1 MVVILK
7 AEFLPRGVIT
17 RTLVPMP
24 QGSQL
29 ASKPYKTTV
38 FEVKSKDFACNIDR
52 ISPIGC
58 ASTATREPA

>member
-29 ASKPYKTTV
+29 AAKPYKTTV
-38 FEVKSKDFACNIDR
+38 FEVKSKDFVCKIGS
-52 ISPIGC
+52 ISPPAC
-58 ASTATREPA
+58 APTATREPA